1 MITLGYLLLA
11 AGIGLTLWFM
21 VHNVRRHRI
30 LRELPQA
37 APRRIGPELHLI
49 ATLFTGAGV
58 WLAWD
63 WQTALM
69 AMVPQ
74 GFITAAIVIDMM
86 EQNRR
91 T

>member
-1 MITLGYLLLA
+1 MTYLGYLLLA
-11 AGIGLTLWFM
+11 AGVGLSLWFM
-21 VHNVRRHRI
+21 VSNVRRHRI

-37 APRRIGPELHLI
+37 APRRIAPELHMI

-63 WQTALM
+63 WQTALL

-74 GFITAAIVIDMM
+74 GFITLMVMM
-86 EQNRR
+86 DR
-91 T
+91 